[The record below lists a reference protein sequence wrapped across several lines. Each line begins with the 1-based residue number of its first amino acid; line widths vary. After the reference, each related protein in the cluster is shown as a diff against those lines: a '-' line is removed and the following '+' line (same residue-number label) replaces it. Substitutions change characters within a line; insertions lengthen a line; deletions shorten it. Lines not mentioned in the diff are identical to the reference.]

1 MVTEVHGKSCDLTA
15 RLDERSERWTMK
27 KKPAGPQVPLKNI
40 LFATDLTRYSH
51 EALPYVRS
59 LARKYGSKIF
69 AFHVVSPTAV
79 QTTATGREKKIS
91 VTSAVRQA
99 RSAMKDLEPE
109 WGKLR
114 HQTIVRS
121 GDVWREISKVI
132 REKKIDLVVTG
143 THGRRGATKALLGSV
158 AEKIF
163 RQAPCPVLTVGPN
176 TSGEPESIADLHSI
190 LFPTDFSPASLA
202 ALPYAISFA
211 QENRASLYLL
221 HVMAS
226 VEEGPVAASFMDRLR
241 NLAPRGEDL
250 WCEPKA
256 FVESG
261 HPGEVILQQAEE
273 MEVDLIVLGTKTR
286 RTAPRGRPLPM
297 ATAYKVVS
305 RAICPVLTI
314 HAGARRTTALPRRGR
329 AVRKGKAASR

>member
-1 MVTEVHGKSCDLTA
+1 MTTKQTGS
-15 RLDERSERWTMK
+15 RI
-27 KKPAGPQVPLKNI
+27 PFKNV
-40 LFATDLTRYSH
+40 LFATDLTRFSH
-51 EALPYVRS
+51 EAVPYVRS
-59 LARKYGSKIF
+59 LAQEYGSKIF
-69 AFHVVSPTAV
+69 AVHVVSPPPEV
-79 QTTATGREKKIS
+79 TATGRAKKVPTIA
-91 VTSAVRQA
+91 AVREA
-99 RSAMKDLEPE
+99 RSAMAALEDE
-109 WGKLR
+109 WKGLR
-114 HQTIVRS
+114 HQAIVRR

-143 THGRRGATKALLGSV
+143 THGRRGVSKALLGSV

-176 TSGEPESIADLHSI
+176 ASGEPESIVDLHSI

-202 ALPYAISFA
+202 ALPYAVSLA
-211 QENRASLYLL
+211 QENRAHLYQL

-226 VEEGPVAASFMDRLR
+226 AEDGPVAASFMERLR
-241 NLAPRGEDL
+241 NLAPRGESL

-261 HPGEVILQQAEE
+261 QPAEVILQQAEE

-286 RTAPRGRPLPM
+286 RTVTPGKPLPM

-305 RAICPVLTI
+305 QAICPVLTI
-314 HAGARRTTALPRRGR
+314 HARGRRTVARLRRPSSARRKR
-329 AVRKGKAASR
+329 AASR